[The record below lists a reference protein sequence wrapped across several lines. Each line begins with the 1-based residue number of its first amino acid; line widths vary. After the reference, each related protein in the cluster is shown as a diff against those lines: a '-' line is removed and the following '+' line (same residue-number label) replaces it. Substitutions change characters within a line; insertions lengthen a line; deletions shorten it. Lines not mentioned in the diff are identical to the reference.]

1 MYVTGSYSHMWAIDI
16 ASGEELWQYDARL
29 PEGILPCCD
38 VVNRGAAMLG
48 DKVFFR
54 TLDAKI
60 VALDAKTGKVLWR
73 KTIGDYEAG

>member
-1 MYVTGSYSHMWAIDI
+1 
-16 ASGEELWQYDARL
+16 
-29 PEGILPCCD
+29 
-38 VVNRGAAMLG
+38 MLG

-60 VALDAKTGKVLWR
+60 VALDAKTGKVVWR